1 MNQVKDIIRSR
12 KKEKP
17 HLELILIKLYGIFII
32 NVPLMSCKKSRKH
45 MTLYNWARN
54 DDTRMKKSSQ
64 TDLRVQEIML
74 IADSS

>member
-1 MNQVKDIIRSR
+1 MKDIIRSS

-32 NVPLMSCKKSRKH
+32 NVPLMSCKKPDDKWKH
-45 MTLYNWARN
+45 KTNWARN